1 MDPDIRYRDEGSG
14 PAILVLHPGMDDG
27 SRWGAVAA
35 RLTATYRVVRP
46 HRRQYRLDLHAPD
59 GGFTMA
65 QEAADVAELAR
76 TLGTPL
82 LLVGHSSGGV
92 AALEALVATPE
103 LFTGALLFDP
113 AVTLRADP
121 WDEPLARSRAAVAE
135 GKPGRA
141 MRIFSREV
149 LRLPTP
155 VAWLGGAYVALR
167 KPYREL
173 VPRQIDDMKAIHEL
187 GVRLGAYAAITTPV
201 LLLRGERSTA
211 LARERDEALAAV
223 LPNADQAV
231 LAGLPHDANRT
242 APGAVAH
249 AIDGFYHRLLDR

>member
-1 MDPDIRYRDEGSG
+1 MDIRYRDEGSG

-27 SRWGAVAA
+27 SRWGPVAA
-35 RLTATYRVVRP
+35 RLAAHYRVVRP

-59 GGFTMA
+59 GFTMA
-65 QEAADVAELAR
+65 QEAADVVELAR
-76 TLGTPL
+76 DLGTPL

-92 AALEALVATPE
+92 AALEALVAAPG

-113 AVTLRADP
+113 AITIRADP
-121 WDEPLARSRAAVAE
+121 WGEPLARSRSAVAA

-149 LRLPTP
+149 LRLPAP

-173 VPRQIDDMKAIHEL
+173 VPRQIDDMKAIFDL
-187 GVRLGAYAAITTPV
+187 GVRLDAYAAITAPV

-211 LARERDEALAAV
+211 LARERNEALAAV
-223 LPNADQAV
+223 LPDAEQAI
-231 LAGLPHDANRT
+231 LPGQPHDANRT
-242 APGAVAH
+242 APDAVA
-249 AIDGFYHRLLDR
+249 ARIDGFYRRLLDR